1 TRGCYCSRSGSC
13 NSAPPPVLHSS
24 WPSPH
29 SHSADSLPY
38 PSTHTHTPR
47 PGPHSPLTPPWARH
61 RVLPRQL
68 GPTPA
73 CSALSQS
80 PCPPPPPTLH
90 PPQTL
95 PHPRLLPTVLGLIL
109 PFHPDHALF
118 STRGNM
124 EPYRTPSPPQAA
136 PDLYTAPHTTHS
148 PPFPTSHNYHLSC
161 SFPIMADLWHL
172 CPGKQDPWQRRKW
185 RGTMVLLRLAWER
198 TLPQLLTLRAII
210 QKLTQLLA
218 FELFIL
224 TVIGIHTTV
233 LVVQTFAVVQVRGEW
248 FFSAMDAVFL
258 CMYVLEALLK
268 LIALDLNYFRN
279 PWNDIDFFVMIMMV
293 LDFVLPLLIS
303 PGHTTHDNAGSLF
316 RVLRVFKCV
325 RAVRVLR
332 LLLTLRSVR
341 HWEVL
346 GSQHCCSLPPHSPV
360 MFSVVLHDLFQNS
373 DPYRFGELFDT
384 IFTLF
389 QLFTLDDWSFIYLD
403 SIQGGPWCSIP
414 MLGGNLVIAV
424 LVDNFQLALIKRQE
438 LQKQKGPWQE
448 GLWEV
453 APLGR
458 AGSDPGEVTVP
469 HPSREKQLLFTYL
482 QLMASVEHLQQQFR
496 SQAATTDK
504 IVDSFFETAEQDF
517 PHH

>member
-1 TRGCYCSRSGSC
+1 MDYLTVPVVSGSQMEKPPYKEETLPVSQASLQAT
-13 NSAPPPVLHSS
+13 SASS
-24 WPSPH
+24 
-29 SHSADSLPY
+29 
-38 PSTHTHTPR
+38 
-47 PGPHSPLTPPWARH
+47 
-61 RVLPRQL
+61 
-68 GPTPA
+68 
-73 CSALSQS
+73 
-80 PCPPPPPTLH
+80 H
-90 PPQTL
+90 PPK
-95 PHPRLLPTVLGLIL
+95 IL
-109 PFHPDHALF
+109 K
-118 STRGNM
+118 
-124 EPYRTPSPPQAA
+124 
-136 PDLYTAPHTTHS
+136 
-148 PPFPTSHNYHLSC
+148 
-161 SFPIMADLWHL
+161 
-172 CPGKQDPWQRRKW
+172 GKQDPGQRRKW

-198 TLPQLLTLRAII
+198 TLPLLLTLRAII

-224 TVIGIHTTV
+224 TVIGIHTAV

-258 CMYVLEALLK
+258 CVYVLEALLK

-316 RVLRVFKCV
+316 RVLRVFKGV

-332 LLLTLRSVR
+332 LLLTLR
-341 HWEVL
+341 VL
-346 GSQHCCSLPPHSPV
+346 ENLQELTSTFALSGPSIGAILLLMFTCLF

-403 SIQGGPWCSIP
+403 SIQGGASYIIFFL
-414 MLGGNLVIAV
+414 MAYILIEYFTFLNLVIAV

-438 LQKQKGPWQE
+438 LQKQKSMLQPKESSIEDIVSGKPAQE
-448 GLWEV
+448 GHMKPEDDEAFL
-453 APLGR
+453 AQLIKHMD
-458 AGSDPGEVTVP
+458 GSE
-469 HPSREKQLLFTYL
+469 REKQLLFTYL

>member
-1 TRGCYCSRSGSC
+1 MDYLTVPVVSGTQMEK
-13 NSAPPPVLHSS
+13 PPYKEETPPVSQAFLQVTSA
-24 WPSPH
+24 SPH
-29 SHSADSLPY
+29 
-38 PSTHTHTPR
+38 
-47 PGPHSPLTPPWARH
+47 PPK
-61 RVLPRQL
+61 
-68 GPTPA
+68 
-73 CSALSQS
+73 
-80 PCPPPPPTLH
+80 
-90 PPQTL
+90 
-95 PHPRLLPTVLGLIL
+95 IL
-109 PFHPDHALF
+109 K
-118 STRGNM
+118 
-124 EPYRTPSPPQAA
+124 
-136 PDLYTAPHTTHS
+136 
-148 PPFPTSHNYHLSC
+148 
-161 SFPIMADLWHL
+161 
-172 CPGKQDPWQRRKW
+172 GKQGPWQRWKW

-233 LVVQTFAVVQVRGEW
+233 LVVQTFAVVRVRGEW

-258 CMYVLEALLK
+258 CIYVLEALLK

-293 LDFVLPLLIS
+293 LDFVLPLLIF

-316 RVLRVFKCV
+316 RVLHVFKGV

-332 LLLTLRSVR
+332 LLLTLR
-341 HWEVL
+341 VL
-346 GSQHCCSLPPHSPV
+346 ENLQELTSTFALSGPSIGAILLLMFTCLF
-360 MFSVVLHDLFQNS
+360 MFSVVLHDLFQDS

-389 QLFTLDDWSFIYLD
+389 QLFTLDDWSFVYLD
-403 SIQGGPWCSIP
+403 SIKGGASYIIFFL
-414 MLGGNLVIAV
+414 MAYILIEYFTFLNLVIAV

-438 LQKQKGPWQE
+438 LQKQKSMLQPKESSIEDIVSGKPAQE
-448 GLWEV
+448 GHMKPEDDEAFL
-453 APLGR
+453 AQLIKHMD
-458 AGSDPGEVTVP
+458 GSEG
-469 HPSREKQLLFTYL
+469 REKQLLFTYL

-504 IVDSFFETAEQDF
+504 IVDSFFETAEQDI